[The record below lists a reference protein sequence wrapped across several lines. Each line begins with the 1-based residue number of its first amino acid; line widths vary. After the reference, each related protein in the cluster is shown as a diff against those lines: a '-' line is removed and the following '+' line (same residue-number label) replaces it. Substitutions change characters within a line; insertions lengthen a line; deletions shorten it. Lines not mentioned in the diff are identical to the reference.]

1 MFLVLQEVIDPITRD
16 PLLSVGQKI
25 SGNELMRLSA
35 EWFFDIPRHL
45 LQNGVIKHVPNN
57 PIESE

>member
-1 MFLVLQEVIDPITRD
+1 MFLVLQDVIDPITRD

-25 SGNELMRLSA
+25 NGAELMRLSD
-35 EWFFDIPRHL
+35 EWGFDMPKHL
-45 LQNGVIKHVPNN
+45 HQNGVIQYVPNN